1 MNNSTQTP
9 GRPVGK
15 AIIWTVAG
23 SDCSGGAGLQADLR
37 AITGLG
43 SHACTIVSAVTSQN
57 SQAVTNIEA
66 VDIDSQLSAL
76 ASDMPAHAIK
86 IGMLANRR
94 QVISLAAALSEY
106 KQTWAQPPVII
117 YDPVLSASS
126 GEPLSLEDITVCIA
140 ENLLP
145 CVDVLTPNAVEATHF
160 TGINITDQ
168 TTLEAAALK
177 MLEFGCRS
185 VVIKG
190 GHTLSKTGCARDYY
204 TDGTASILLDSPSLK
219 APHNHGTGCLFSS
232 VLATCLAQK
241 FPIQDALV
249 LAKAYVTRGLKC
261 ATRIGSGPGPVA
273 HTGWPCRLEDFP
285 VVGGGNHFKQPF
297 ASCETMSLNLYP
309 VVDSAAWIEKLLSLG
324 VKTIQL
330 RIKDASKEKLNRE
343 IAKAVA
349 SGRRHKA
356 RVFINDHWQLALKHE
371 AYGVHLGQE
380 DIGKA
385 NLKRL
390 HAAGLRLGISS
401 HGYYEMLRA
410 HNYRPSYIAIGAIYP
425 TTTKVMP
432 SNPQGLSRLRRYIKL
447 MKGHYPLVAIGGI
460 TLARAPQVWQQ
471 KPGSIAMVTTITK
484 APDYKQAVEA
494 LFKITGEVCP

>member
-1 MNNSTQTP
+1 MSNSTQSSK
-9 GRPVGK
+9 RPTGK

-23 SDCSGGAGLQADLR
+23 SDCSGGAGLQADLI

-43 SHACTIVSAVTSQN
+43 SYACTIVSAVTSQN
-57 SQAVTNIEA
+57 SQGVSNIEA

-76 ASDMPAHAIK
+76 ASDMPACAIK
-86 IGMLANRR
+86 IGMLANRQ
-94 QVISLAAALSEY
+94 QVLSLAAALSEY
-106 KQTWAQPPVII
+106 KQTWDHPPIVI

-126 GEPLSLEDITVCIA
+126 GELLSSEDITASIL

-145 CVDVLTPNAVEATHF
+145 CVDLLTPNALEATHL
-160 TGINITDQ
+160 TGIKISDQ
-168 TTLEAAALK
+168 ESLEAAALK
-177 MLEFGCRS
+177 LLASGCRS

-190 GHTLSKTGCARDYY
+190 GHTLTEAGCARDYY
-204 TDGTASILLDSPSLK
+204 TDGKASILLDSPSLN
-219 APHNHGTGCLFSS
+219 APNSHGTGCVFSS
-232 VLATCLAQK
+232 VLATCLAQNY
-241 FPIQDALV
+241 PIEDALV
-249 LAKAYVTRGLKC
+249 LAKSYVTRGLKC
-261 ATRIGSGPGPVA
+261 ATRIGAGPGPVA

-285 VVGGGNHFKQPF
+285 EVDGGKHFKQPF

-330 RIKDASKEKLNRE
+330 RIKDAPKEQLNSE

-380 DIGKA
+380 DIETA

-410 HNYRPSYIAIGAIYP
+410 YNYRPSYIAIGAIYP
-425 TTTKVMP
+425 TTTKTMP
-432 SNPQGLSRLRRYIKL
+432 SNPQGLSRLRRYVKL
-447 MKGHYPLVAIGGI
+447 MKGHCPLVAIGGI
-460 TLARAPQVWQQ
+460 SLARAPRVWQQ
-471 KPGSIAMVTTITK
+471 NPGSIAMVTAITE
-484 APDYKQAVEA
+484 AQDYTQAVET
-494 LFKITGEVCP
+494 LFKITGEVRS